1 MHRTRRHLPVPQIC
15 AAARVHAEEREAGM
29 TCIVWTAVL
38 GIAGAMLG
46 MYVVDRMIEWGRR

>member
-1 MHRTRRHLPVPQIC
+1 
-15 AAARVHAEEREAGM
+15 M